1 MNCFLIADYST
12 DKVHQGTD
20 SATLSAHVRRPLPII
35 HLKKNKKR
43 LFRLH
48 STLCSSSR
56 HVLGKYNPRM

>member
-35 HLKKNKKR
+35 HLKKKKNVY
-43 LFRLH
+43 FGFIVH
-48 STLCSSSR
+48 Y
-56 HVLGKYNPRM
+56 VLPAVMF